1 MKENNKNIG
10 FIGAGNLGRHT
21 MNGLKDSYK
30 IYAFDP
36 IEAKEVLKLG
46 VTYISL
52 DELCEISDVI
62 FLTIK
67 PNKTE
72 EILSKIKNLIGT
84 KLIISFIAGISL
96 EKLNSQFESS
106 KNIIRAMPTLGVSK
120 GISPIAVC
128 SNFKIDKNNEG
139 LNILSK
145 LGRCL
150 EIEESKFDAFTSIFG
165 AGPAYISYLANLL
178 SEIAKSNGFDNPEP
192 WIGDLLGGTFEMHK
206 SDESPSFND
215 IKSMVASKGGVT
227 EAALNKIESSGIEDI
242 LKFAIEEAINKS
254 KKLGES

>member
-1 MKENNKNIG
+1 M
-10 FIGAGNLGRHT
+10 
-21 MNGLKDSYK
+21 
-30 IYAFDP
+30 
-36 IEAKEVLKLG
+36 
-46 VTYISL
+46 
-52 DELCEISDVI
+52 
-62 FLTIK
+62 
-67 PNKTE
+67 
-72 EILSKIKNLIGT
+72 
-84 KLIISFIAGISL
+84 IISFIAGISL
-96 EKLNSQFESS
+96 EKLNSQLQSS

-120 GISPIAVC
+120 GISPIAIC
-128 SNFKIDKNNEG
+128 SNCEIDKNEALG
-139 LNILSK
+139 ILNK